1 LSDKFVRDK
10 RSSLFCPAVGDEET
24 KVFSRLCQQA
34 MTASMIQAAELD
46 DLPPPP
52 PPPEMGADENPYHVS
67 AVLHSPPALPP
78 PSLLKTGQN
87 GRAKKITFNDNVQ
100 VTMLKP
106 FFFLCR

>member
-1 LSDKFVRDK
+1 
-10 RSSLFCPAVGDEET
+10 
-24 KVFSRLCQQA
+24 

-52 PPPEMGADENPYHVS
+52 PPPEMAADENPYHVS

-100 VTMLKP
+100 VTVPKP
-106 FFFLCR
+106 FFFVADAVSKIS